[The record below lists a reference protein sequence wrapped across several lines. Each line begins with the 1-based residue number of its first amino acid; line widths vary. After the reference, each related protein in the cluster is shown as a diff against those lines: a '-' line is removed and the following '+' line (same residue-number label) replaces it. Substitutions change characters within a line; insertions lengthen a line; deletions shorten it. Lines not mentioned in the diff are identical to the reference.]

1 MTHISDLT
9 FIVLMSVPFHNDT
22 ILSVTI
28 AEFYNLKSG
37 TVEARASFF
46 LFILLSCLLLI
57 IVLLILV
64 LFVIIR
70 HVSKIF

>member
-46 LFILLSCLLLI
+46 FIYFVELFITYYC
-57 IVLLILV
+57 
-64 LFVIIR
+64 FVDIGSFCY
-70 HVSKIF
+70 HKTCK